1 MKNLLGRNFNF
12 VLLFK
17 AESNH
22 SLSTNWKNCKR
33 KLKLNWTW
41 NFKSELHFIYRTKI
55 SFFIGLNGAVHNSN
69 ETKRTQTKLQYTV
82 ILQNLLFKDFPNCK
96 VWTDKPTKD
105 TKFNFKEESYL
116 KKDFSGGMHIRKFTW
131 VYILTLTLTRRG

>member
-1 MKNLLGRNFNF
+1 MGH
-12 VLLFK
+12 
-17 AESNH
+17 ET
-22 SLSTNWKNCKR
+22 LSQSCI
-33 KLKLNWTW
+33 L
-41 NFKSELHFIYRTKI
+41 
-55 SFFIGLNGAVHNSN
+55 FIGQKEAFSLDSTVLSMIQMKPNAHRRN
-69 ETKRTQTKLQYTV
+69 YTV